1 MLNKKERM
9 EKLNNAGINT
19 GKYFTLDVNE
29 EIPAGAKIHIVVD
42 KDGNY
47 VPEIVNGNNYPLAKE
62 AMMKFK
68 EDPFF
73 NQIIDDGY
81 VRNTKLHR
89 RFVMA
94 QMFHML
100 NYVSYDGKYKGYN
113 DCLKRM
119 YGYDYTLK
127 MMTEEIRVLGK
138 LETRDHESFAERS
151 LFFNKGIVLAV
162 MEDYLEKLKKYAETL
177 PNRNCKGVPYKRIK
191 GVNIFNADIDKKI
204 YAPVRSS
211 IFYIKYAKN
220 YTEIYN
226 VLASFMKNYIKLPY
240 DTPKSKVWID
250 AYKGAGA
257 FYTLKN
263 LVMFHNCGIKVDKM
277 DVRFG
282 MAAVKELNERAMMYK
297 GEGWRMFALM
307 KKVIEDN
314 GFDFNARMA
323 EIYSK

>member
-9 EKLNNAGINT
+9 EKLNSAGINT
-19 GKYFTLDVNE
+19 GKYFTLNVDE

-47 VPEIVNGNNYPLAKE
+47 VPEIINENGYPLAKE

-68 EDPFF
+68 EDSIF
-73 NQIIDDGY
+73 NQIIKDGY

-94 QMFHML
+94 QMFNML
-100 NYVSYDGKYKGYN
+100 NYVSWDGKYKGYN
-113 DCLKRM
+113 ECLKRM

-138 LETRDHESFAERS
+138 LETRDHESFIERS
-151 LFFNKGIVLAV
+151 QFFNKGVVIAV
-162 MEDYLEKLKKYAETL
+162 MEDYLEKLKKYVETL
-177 PNRNCKGVPYKRIK
+177 PNRNCKGVPYKKIK
-191 GVNIFNADIDKKI
+191 GVNIFNADLDKKV
-204 YAPVRSS
+204 YAPVRE
-211 IFYIKYAKN
+211 YIYKVKYAQN
-220 YTEIYN
+220 YTGISY
-226 VLASFMKNYIKLPY
+226 VLASFVRNYVKLPHN
-240 DTPKSKVWID
+240 TPKSKMWID

-307 KKVIEDN
+307 KKVIADN
-314 GFDFNARMA
+314 GFDFKARMA
-323 EIYSK
+323 EIYNK